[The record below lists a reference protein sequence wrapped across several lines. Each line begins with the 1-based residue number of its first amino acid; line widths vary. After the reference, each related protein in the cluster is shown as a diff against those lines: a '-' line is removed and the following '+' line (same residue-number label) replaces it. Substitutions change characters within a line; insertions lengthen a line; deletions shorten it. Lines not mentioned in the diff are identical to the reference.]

1 MTDTYVRISPG
12 GAHRDTAPL
21 DQRLM
26 LRMPRLVAS
35 VRRILLRLPPRSPLR
50 AYFLKR
56 SAQLAFS
63 AYERGEF
70 AIPVEL
76 FYSPSIEMRGGDLG
90 DIGPDMAYDVT
101 GREGIRN
108 WVERWQ
114 EPFAWIEYDVPEL
127 LDFGH
132 AMVFTLH
139 QVAEGRASGAPTELQ
154 TYSAVRFDGEGVS
167 WQGWYRDRG
176 DALRAVGVE
185 PASVPPPDAA

>member
-1 MTDTYVRISPG
+1 VIDTYVRISPG
-12 GAHRDTAPL
+12 GVHRDTAPL

-26 LRMPRLVAS
+26 LRMPRVAAAL
-35 VRRILLRLPPRSPLR
+35 RRIVLGLPPRSRLR
-50 AYFLKR
+50 ASFFKR
-56 SAQLAFS
+56 ATQLAFS

-70 AIPVEL
+70 GVAAEL

-101 GREGIRN
+101 GREGIRH

-114 EPFAWIEYDVPEL
+114 EPFAWIKYDVPEL

-139 QVAEGRASGAPTELQ
+139 QVAEGRASGAPTELE
-154 TYSAVRFDGEGVS
+154 TYSAMRLDGGFVS
-167 WQGWYRDRG
+167 WQGWYRERD

-185 PASVPPPDAA
+185 PASVPPPDVT